1 MEQPVRILDGDLE
14 TLGLQ
19 ATLKML
25 SLGGK
30 TGILRVSSG
39 SETLQIALK
48 DGHIVDLEESGV
60 TPPDMIEVFRLLMH
74 LTRPEASMLKQ
85 RADHKPANSLRVMV
99 ENQVIAADTAQQ
111 LGLQSVVE
119 MDGGFSAWK
128 SHGYPV
134 AERPG
139 KKSA

>member
-39 SETLQIALK
+39 SETLQIALE
-48 DGHIVDLEESGV
+48 GWAYCC
-60 TPPDMIEVFRLLMH
+60 P
-74 LTRPEASMLKQ
+74 
-85 RADHKPANSLRVMV
+85 
-99 ENQVIAADTAQQ
+99 
-111 LGLQSVVE
+111 
-119 MDGGFSAWK
+119 
-128 SHGYPV
+128 
-134 AERPG
+134 
-139 KKSA
+139 

>member
-48 DGHIVDLEESGV
+48 DGHIVALEEAGV
-60 TPPDMIEVFRLLMH
+60 TSPDMIEVFRLLMH
-74 LTRPEASMLKQ
+74 LSRPDAIGYV
-85 RADHKPANSLRVMV
+85 PPF
-99 ENQVIAADTAQQ
+99 T
-111 LGLQSVVE
+111 
-119 MDGGFSAWK
+119 GFNGWE
-128 SHGYPV
+128 P
-134 AERPG
+134 
-139 KKSA
+139 